1 MAIVN
6 AAADVFE
13 KKVHKMSIVKMNL
26 VDSVKTKGRWRSK
39 LRMYVAEEMRDVRG
53 MKRLEDVS
61 FRPVSEQAWTQYM
74 GAAGDGVYRE
84 NG

>member
-6 AAADVFE
+6 AVADVFG

-26 VDSVKTKGRWRSK
+26 VDSVKTKGRCRSK
-39 LRMYVAEEMRDVRG
+39 LRTYIAEEMRDVRG
-53 MKRLEDVS
+53 IKPLEDLS
-61 FRPVSEQAWTQYM
+61 FRPVTEQPWTQYM